1 LLLPLLAYDKRQH
14 GNHGRCLTRSVP
26 SLGLLAGDRLEP
38 RSEMPNTADFDDAVV
53 FPMPVVFWRT
63 SSETMAR
70 CRLALFSQELGI
82 SPERTLTVDAMH
94 CLYLG
99 VMQQFCKHLIWLM
112 ISSGMWG
119 RTGTN
124 EETLETAVLACR
136 FELGNFFKRRHREH
150 PQELLTRF
158 KFSKRVVGDWSS
170 RKLSTKAAET
180 WSFLL
185 FLLFKL
191 GSGVGVLGDTGT
203 RFLTAGRH
211 LEELVLLWRH
221 AGPSLSPVQIQ
232 ACFDAWNAFLR
243 LTNDVE
249 ELEMPKRHLFVH
261 LLARIRYFGNP
272 MRYAVWLDE
281 GLNHR
286 LKLACRTVS
295 QHTFETFLLLRMQ
308 ELASRD
314 GVKRKHGQ

>member
-1 LLLPLLAYDKRQH
+1 
-14 GNHGRCLTRSVP
+14 
-26 SLGLLAGDRLEP
+26 
-38 RSEMPNTADFDDAVV
+38 
-53 FPMPVVFWRT
+53 
-63 SSETMAR
+63 
-70 CRLALFSQELGI
+70 
-82 SPERTLTVDAMH
+82 LTVDAMH

-124 EETLETAVLACR
+124 EETLETAILACR
-136 FELGNFFKRRHREH
+136 FELGNFFKRRHREY
-150 PQELLTRF
+150 PEELLTRL
-158 KFSKRVVGDWSS
+158 KFSKKVVGDWSS
-170 RKLSTKAAET
+170 RKLNTKAAET

-191 GSGVGVLGDTGT
+191 GSGVGVLGDAGT

-211 LEELVLLWRH
+211 LEEIVLLWRQ

-243 LTNDVE
+243 LTNDIE

-261 LLARIRYFGNP
+261 LLARIGYFGNP
-272 MRYAVWLDE
+272 MKYAVWLDE

-308 ELASRD
+308 ELNSRD
-314 GVKRKHGQ
+314 GVKRKYGQ